1 MNKRVFKYLT
11 FITMMYSVV
20 RVSVLFLES
29 LSIVKSQ
36 RAEDYELLQACENG
50 TARGSSKMRE
60 ACLKARSDLAS
71 PVAFQAVVYA
81 FRTAYHEFVESF
93 NTPFRA
99 FTLILFG
106 LGSLGAPL
114 IQILSAVVTF
124 VSSHDASVRSSMTH
138 TKAYEDGMSYVAV
151 IHQNQDIENDHPR
164 HASRLSTA
172 LRRAV
177 CIRRKSSPQHDNED
191 LEPGQYGLC
200 SPQYGGGIINIPL
213 IDGESKKTM

>member
-1 MNKRVFKYLT
+1 MFKYLT
-11 FITMMYSVV
+11 FVTMLYSVV

-71 PVAFQAVVYA
+71 PLAFQAVVYA
-81 FRTAYHEFVESF
+81 FRTAYHEFFESF

-106 LGSLGAPL
+106 LGSVGAPL
-114 IQILSAVVTF
+114 VQILSAVVAF
-124 VSSHDASVRSSMTH
+124 ACSHDASVRSSMMH
-138 TKAYEDGMSYVAV
+138 TKAYDDGMSYVTV
-151 IHQNQDIENDHPR
+151 IHQNQDIEDENPR
-164 HASRLSTA
+164 YASRLSTA

-177 CIRRKSSPQHDNED
+177 STRRKSSPEHDNED
-191 LEPGQYGLC
+191 LEPGRYGLH
-200 SPQYGGGIINIPL
+200 SPQYGNGIINIPL
-213 IDGESKKTM
+213 IDSESKKTM